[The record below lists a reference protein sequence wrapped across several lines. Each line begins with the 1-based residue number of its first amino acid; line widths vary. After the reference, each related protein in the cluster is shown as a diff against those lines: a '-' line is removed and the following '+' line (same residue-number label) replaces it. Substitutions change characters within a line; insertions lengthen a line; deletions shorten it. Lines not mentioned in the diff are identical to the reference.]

1 MTRDVRQWLEELELG
16 QYGDAFVDNAIDI
29 DLLVDLTD
37 ADLERL
43 GVTALGHRKR
53 LLRAI
58 SALNAAE
65 AATDLAAKT
74 MPTTMELANKAE
86 RRQLTVRLCQTNA
99 N

>member
-43 GVTALGHRKR
+43 GKDTPDGRPVQSADGGKVVAFPQVGGLHHRYER
-53 LLRAI
+53 
-58 SALNAAE
+58 
-65 AATDLAAKT
+65 LAA
-74 MPTTMELANKAE
+74 
-86 RRQLTVRLCQTNA
+86 
-99 N
+99 